1 MINPVEIQIT
11 YYACDRIKKYSYLL
25 FFFYLKIATCFDYYS
40 STIIREY
47 IYILYLWQ
55 TQLTN

>member
-11 YYACDRIKKYSYLL
+11 YYACDRIKKYIYLL

-47 IYILYLWQ
+47 IYILYL
-55 TQLTN
+55 